1 MFNLYLDPVHEM
13 TFVTFDLK
21 NHFYRVLLI

>member
-13 TFVTFDLK
+13 TFVTSDPK
-21 NHFYRVLLI
+21 NHFYRVQLI